1 MQGAAPP
8 VVNPVLAPEA
18 SAAPAASAPVSAWIG
33 LGANLGDRLATLRTA
48 LSAMGALPG
57 TRVQGVSSLYGS
69 APVDAGGPDY
79 LNAVAQVQTT
89 LAPHALLAQLQ
100 AIEQAAGRERPYRNA
115 PRTLDL
121 DILLYGDE
129 VIDTPTLTVPHP
141 RLHERAFA
149 LCPLAELAPDR
160 VPAHQ
165 LATVATWPS
174 SRCRATRRGG
184 SWPWAVSP
192 TNTKLPQ
199 ASNGADAGVPN
210 RCRQIGGE

>member
-121 DILLYGDE
+121 DLLLYGSAS
-129 VIDTPTLTVPHP
+129 IDSGTLTVPHP
-141 RLHERAFA
+141 RMWERAFV
-149 LCPLAELAPDR
+149 LVPLQEIASGM
-160 VPAHQ
+160 V
-165 LATVATWPS
+165 TVEMLQ
-174 SRCRATRRGG
+174 
-184 SWPWAVSP
+184 AVSE
-192 TNTKLPQ
+192 Q
-199 ASNGADAGVPN
+199 AIQRV
-210 RCRQIGGE
+210 

>member
-141 RLHERAFA
+141 RMGGRAFV
-149 LCPLAELAPDR
+149 LRPLAEIDASLVAPEALA
-160 VPAHQ
+160 A
-165 LATVATWPS
+165 VAEQ
-174 SRCRATRRGG
+174 RIERMR
-184 SWPWAVSP
+184 
-192 TNTKLPQ
+192 
-199 ASNGADAGVPN
+199 
-210 RCRQIGGE
+210 